1 MGRRTTE
8 VHFSR
13 YDSDE
18 QDDIKA
24 FKYALWYFQKAFP
37 LHEEP
42 DLVSE
47 WKYFYLHTI
56 GCVGTLK
63 EWLNNTFNTKMR
75 RNEETK
81 TLVLNDFKKYEPT
94 IDQAYIMAE
103 EITRGETQ
111 LNQKTEEKEQMLNS
125 WLKLDEAE
133 EKEDSKRTTN
143 NRPGE
148 RKPKRDKT
156 GTDL

>member
-1 MGRRTTE
+1 
-8 VHFSR
+8 
-13 YDSDE
+13 
-18 QDDIKA
+18 
-24 FKYALWYFQKAFP
+24 
-37 LHEEP
+37 
-42 DLVSE
+42 
-47 WKYFYLHTI
+47 
-56 GCVGTLK
+56 
-63 EWLNNTFNTKMR
+63 MR